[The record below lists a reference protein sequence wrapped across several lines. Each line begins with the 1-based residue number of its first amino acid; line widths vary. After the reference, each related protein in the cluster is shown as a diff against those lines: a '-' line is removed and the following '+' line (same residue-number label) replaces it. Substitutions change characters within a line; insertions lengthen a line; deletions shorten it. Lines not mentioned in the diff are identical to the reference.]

1 MQVENEKANIPEQVD
16 CLTAVAGVEEARSAV
31 LDATRDFKSSW
42 RNLAKALQVVW
53 KQKHYLHWG
62 YETFDQ
68 YTAKEVNIRKHT
80 AMKLIRSYVFL
91 KKEGDLYL
99 QNESDADHKKE
110 EPLSLETINTLQKA
124 KKNLNDQEYQK
135 IKKDLVDDGKDPRE
149 VKKDLIGLMSKQRKA
164 LDPEK
169 ERVRSANFAIH
180 RFLAVLRSFKRE
192 IDTLQIL
199 PGVIAEEIDRLVKK
213 IEQHPLG

>member
-1 MQVENEKANIPEQVD
+1 MQVENEKMDVLGQSDSLKTSI
-16 CLTAVAGVEEARSAV
+16 GSEEARNAV

-53 KQKHYLHWG
+53 NEKHYIKWG

-68 YTAKEVNIRKHT
+68 YTAKEVNIRKNT

-99 QNESDADHKKE
+99 QSESGADNKKE
-110 EPLSLETINTLQKA
+110 EPVSLDTISTLQKA
-124 KKNLNDQEYQK
+124 KKNLDDNGYRK
-135 IKKDLVDDGKDPRE
+135 IKKELLDEGRDHQT
-149 VKKDLIGLMSKQRKA
+149 VKKDLTALMSKQRKA

-169 ERVRSANFAIH
+169 ERTRSANFAIH

-199 PGVIAEEIDRLVKK
+199 PGAVAEEIDSLVKK
-213 IEQHPLG
+213 IEQYPL